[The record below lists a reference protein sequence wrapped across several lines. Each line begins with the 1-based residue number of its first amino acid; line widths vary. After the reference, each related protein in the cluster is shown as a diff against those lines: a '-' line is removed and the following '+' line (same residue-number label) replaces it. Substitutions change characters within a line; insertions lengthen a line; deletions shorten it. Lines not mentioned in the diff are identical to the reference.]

1 MTKRNSTSSQVKKA
15 WRMQTESI
23 LLQQIA
29 HWKQEHGITGSSLN
43 MTTEQKEVCMRWVRK
58 NYPYQYRSGY
68 AYQIWL
74 ELVAD
79 LEISL
84 GIRQEESHQYK
95 NFKPRKTKINT
106 PSPGQ
111 LTLF

>member
-1 MTKRNSTSSQVKKA
+1 
-15 WRMQTESI
+15 MQWI
-23 LLQQIA
+23 
-29 HWKQEHGITGSSLN
+29 
-43 MTTEQKEVCMRWVRK
+43 RK
-58 NYPYQYRSGY
+58 NFPYQYRSGY

-74 ELVAD
+74 ELVAN

-95 NFKPRKTKINT
+95 NFKPQKTKINT

-111 LTLF
+111 LALF